1 MDARS
6 EIYEHTQRVT
16 ARQRELAQH
25 APRPSRVRF
34 TVRTSGTGETRLL
47 GGAALT
53 FGALLIEEPSF
64 SWGAIAGEPLRA
76 GQLPLCTAIVLN
88 YLVTPGG
95 QYYGAQMGFK
105 VESAKFDIRMKY
117 SLTFEATTLR
127 STAGNGT
134 DQLVVRGQNAYQGGG
149 SVGGQI

>member
-6 EIYEHTQRVT
+6 KIYEQTQRVT

-25 APRPSRVRF
+25 SPRPSRVRF
-34 TVRTSGTGETRLL
+34 TVRTAGVGETRLL
-47 GGAALT
+47 GGAALQ
-53 FGALLIEEPSF
+53 FGALMIEEPSF
-64 SWGAIAGEPLRA
+64 SWGAVAGEPLKP

-105 VESAKFDIRMKY
+105 VESVKYDIKMKY

-127 STAGNGT
+127 STASNGT
-134 DQLVVRGQNAYQGGG
+134 GQLVVRGQNTFQGG
-149 SVGGQI
+149 SMTEFE